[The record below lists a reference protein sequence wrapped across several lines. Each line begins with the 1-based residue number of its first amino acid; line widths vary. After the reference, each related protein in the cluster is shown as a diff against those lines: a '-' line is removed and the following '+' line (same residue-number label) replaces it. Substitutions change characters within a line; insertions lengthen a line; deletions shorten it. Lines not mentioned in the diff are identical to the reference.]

1 MSKWIDLDDKYP
13 EDNEYVL
20 VWCKGYF
27 EGGISLGEKCEC
39 YGIGYVYGNK
49 WTIYNCK
56 NTIFNTVIAWMP
68 LPEPY
73 KKGEC

>member
-39 YGIGYVYGNK
+39 YGIGYVYENK
-49 WTIYNCK
+49 WIIYNRK
-56 NTIFNTVIAWMP
+56 STIFNTVIAWQP

-73 KKGEC
+73 KRR